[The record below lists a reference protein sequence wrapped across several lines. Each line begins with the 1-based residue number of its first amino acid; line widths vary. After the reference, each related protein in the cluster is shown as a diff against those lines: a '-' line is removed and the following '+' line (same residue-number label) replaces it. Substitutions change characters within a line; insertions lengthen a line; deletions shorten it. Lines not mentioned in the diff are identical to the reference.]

1 MGRKE
6 PPALQLCP
14 GKEQDTAAVRRALGR
29 FYAGIMENR
38 IRQPEMSDRDRLRLL
53 EELIAL
59 IGEREG

>member
-1 MGRKE
+1 MGKKK

-38 IRQPEMSDRDRLRLL
+38 LCQLELSDRERLRLL
-53 EELIAL
+53 EELMAL
-59 IGEREG
+59 LEERKG